1 MEILELQCLVE
12 VLRCKS
18 FTAAAD
24 TLFLSQPTIS
34 KKIQS
39 LEAELGVTLIS
50 RRKNAIEP
58 TPAGG
63 YLMSQAQEIIALSQS
78 VMEQTKR
85 IGAGF
90 IGSLRLG
97 ISDQLDIN
105 GIIPGFLK
113 EFMEANPQ
121 ISVSL
126 QIYPLYSLAQMM
138 QCDKLDAAFLPITG
152 DRMCGI
158 GLSHI
163 PINRSSPKL
172 YFSSLHP
179 KARRRNLTA
188 EDFIDCPFLTL
199 HSETTETRKRL
210 KAMGLDFPKIVVLES
225 MQVLKLYLE
234 ADLGVAVL
242 GSSQN
247 LGSSDRIM
255 SIPMPIPDFLVGTDC
270 IYNAASS
277 NPSIERFISALKH
290 YLKLP

>member
-1 MEILELQCLVE
+1 ME
-12 VLRCKS
+12 VLRSRS

-24 TLFLSQPTIS
+24 ILFLSQPTIS

-58 TPAGG
+58 TAAGE
-63 YLMSQAQEIIALSQS
+63 YLMSQAQRIIALSQS
-78 VMEQTKR
+78 VIEQTKR

-90 IGSLRLG
+90 IGTLRLG

-113 EFMEANPQ
+113 EFMEMNPQ

-126 QIYPLYSLAQMM
+126 QIYPLYSLAQLM

-152 DRMCGI
+152 DRMCGA

-163 PINRSSPKL
+163 QINRSCPKL

-179 KARRRNLTA
+179 KARRLNLA
-188 EDFIDCPFLTL
+188 PEDFIDCPFLTL

-210 KAMGLDFPKIVVLES
+210 KAMGLEFPKVLVLDS
-225 MQVLKLYLE
+225 MQVLKVYLE

-242 GSSQN
+242 GSSQS

-255 SIPMPIPDFLVGTDC
+255 SIPLAIPDFLVGTDC
-270 IYNAASS
+270 IYSADAS
-277 NPSIERFISALKH
+277 NPAIERFVKALRH

>member
-1 MEILELQCLVE
+1 ME
-12 VLRCKS
+12 VLRSRS

-24 TLFLSQPTIS
+24 ILFLSQPTIS

-58 TPAGG
+58 TAAGE
-63 YLMSQAQEIIALSQS
+63 YLMSQAQRIISLSQS
-78 VMEQTKR
+78 VIEQTKR

-90 IGSLRLG
+90 IGTLRLG

-113 EFMEANPQ
+113 EFMEMNPQ

-126 QIYPLYSLAQMM
+126 QIYPLYSLAQLM

-152 DRMCGI
+152 DRMCGA

-163 PINRSSPKL
+163 QINRSCPKL

-179 KARRRNLTA
+179 KARRLNLA
-188 EDFIDCPFLTL
+188 PEDFIDCPFLTL

-210 KAMGLDFPKIVVLES
+210 KAMGLEFPKVLVLDS
-225 MQVLKLYLE
+225 MQVLKVYLE

-242 GSSQN
+242 GSSQS

-255 SIPMPIPDFLVGTDC
+255 SIPLAIPDFLVGTDC
-270 IYNAASS
+270 IYNADAS
-277 NPSIERFISALKH
+277 NPAIERFVKALRH